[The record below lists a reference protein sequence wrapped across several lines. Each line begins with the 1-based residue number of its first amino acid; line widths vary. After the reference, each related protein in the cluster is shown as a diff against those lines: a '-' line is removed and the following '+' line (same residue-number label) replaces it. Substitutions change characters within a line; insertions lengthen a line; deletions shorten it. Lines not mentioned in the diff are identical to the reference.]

1 MSCGICGLPGCTY
14 SSYTFPAAALYPTYT
29 PYTYTTSTKFPYTTS
44 TEGDSMSSLAKDD
57 HVKVEFKG
65 KVVDPKTVAE
75 FFRTDSFGSSGE
87 NWTGITDDETGVIHL
102 LWKYSN
108 PAKVTEPAKPANW
121 PPQNHDV
128 WKIGAYTWH
137 AFSDG
142 KLRTSTGSYNYDA
155 KEVLNGHGS
164 GKAELLYRKAS

>member
-1 MSCGICGLPGCTY
+1 MT
-14 SSYTFPAAALYPTYT
+14 TLYPPYT
-29 PYTYTTSTKFPYTTS
+29 PYTYTITTSTK
-44 TEGDSMSSLAKDD
+44 GDSMGLTKDD

-75 FFRTDSFGSSGE
+75 FFRSDSFSGPGE

-108 PAKVTEPAKPANW
+108 PAKHTDPVNW
-121 PPQNHDV
+121 PPQADDI
-128 WKIGAYTWH
+128 WKIGSYTWH
-137 AFSDG
+137 AFNNG
-142 KLRTSTGSYNYDA
+142 KLRTNSGGTEYEADKALSAYGY
-155 KEVLNGHGS
+155 